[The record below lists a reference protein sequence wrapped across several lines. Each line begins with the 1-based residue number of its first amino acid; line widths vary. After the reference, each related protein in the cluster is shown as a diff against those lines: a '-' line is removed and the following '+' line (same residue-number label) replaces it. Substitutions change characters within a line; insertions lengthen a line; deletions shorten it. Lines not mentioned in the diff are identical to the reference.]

1 VDVALENRAIADV
14 GFFLAPVIVLIAREW
29 EKRSRG
35 EEGKKNV

>member
-1 VDVALENRAIADV
+1 MDVALENRVIAGV
-14 GFFLAPVIVLIAREW
+14 RFLLAPVIVLIAREL